1 MITLKLGN
9 NCHKVATRWS
19 ELTPSDRDKF
29 VSLCMALQDFETGA
43 IDIDTYR
50 YRAALALTGVDIS
63 KVKDFNENISET
75 IYRISELTGFPLD
88 IRSDENGVK
97 FAYTDITL
105 SENLLPN
112 FWKGF
117 RNTPGK
123 PRCGGYHGYKFKISE
138 SGIVDCNITAA
149 QYIDAVSLVDAYSK
163 TRDKA
168 ALDML
173 FHTLYKPDGHHYEP
187 SFAEKV
193 AVYYNFRGILDFIKK
208 QPDYA
213 LIFAKTEAT
222 EGSIP
227 ASPLGMEG
235 SVFQLS
241 KSGYGDIESIRRLD
255 LFSYLGVLVQMSVDS
270 ILTCKANKMPAGETA
285 EKLRLPLE
293 LVLPYFSN

>member
-19 ELTPSDRDKF
+19 ELTPADRDKF

-105 SENLLPN
+105 SENLLP
-112 FWKGF
+112 KE
-117 RNTPGK
+117 
-123 PRCGGYHGYKFKISE
+123 GGYRFHVSD
-138 SGIVDCNITAA
+138 SGLVDCTITAA
-149 QYIDAVSLVDAYSK
+149 QYIDAVQLVDTYSK
-163 TRDKA
+163 TREPLA
-168 ALDML
+168 RAFLYS
-173 FHTLYKPDGHHYEP
+173 TLYNTKELP
-187 SFAEKV
+187 SPEEQV

-213 LIFAKTEAT
+213 LIFAKTEAS

-270 ILTCKANKMPAGETA
+270 ILTCKANKLPAGETA